1 MLVPPF
7 PKKMNKR
14 VPVRVG
20 GTIQTR
26 GQQAPSRTL
35 PKGKRLQINGLTL
48 DKPEVHDR
56 NMARLRQI
64 SSIRRHAGELAHK
77 LGGA

>member
-1 MLVPPF
+1 M
-7 PKKMNKR
+7 KKR

-20 GTIQTR
+20 GTRQTR

-48 DKPEVHDR
+48 DKREVHCG
-56 NMARLRQI
+56 NVARLRQI
-64 SSIRRHAGELAHK
+64 SSIRRHAGELARK
-77 LGGA
+77 LGDA